1 MITPVAIDTIGWKY
15 YILYLVISACI
26 IPVVF
31 LFYPETMGRSL
42 EELEMMF
49 VETKSIFGV
58 VRESK
63 KPMTGGFLSEQ
74 AMSKNE
80 KAIEEEEYAA

>member
-1 MITPVAIDTIGWKY
+1 MITPVAIETIGWRY

-49 VETKSIFGV
+49 VETKSILGV

-63 KPMTGGFLSEQ
+63 KPMTGGFLSDQ
-74 AMSKNE
+74 AMAKNE
-80 KAIEEEEYAA
+80 KTIEEEEYAA